1 MGDRKTE
8 EMICGLLIQFWT
20 SLEGAGGN
28 GTTLGLPEVDLLG
41 PQNLASDN
49 DVTLWPNTP

>member
-1 MGDRKTE
+1 
-8 EMICGLLIQFWT
+8 MICGLLIQFWT
-20 SLEGAGGN
+20 SLEGAAGN